1 LTPVYKKWYYLYTER
16 LKRMELFM
24 KSKAE
29 KVISLR
35 VSGDWVNLLEKL
47 GKKWDTKVLS
57 FYFLSSFNEEKW
69 KSLEYQREVLLQ
81 LKGEPVA
88 IEHHLQALNFFFKE
102 AREYMEFLEELTGD
116 IASNV
121 ERVKGEMKWVNSI
134 TQEKQREYL
143 EVLSRATETNPPL
156 LALLEEAG
164 KG

>member
-1 LTPVYKKWYYLYTER
+1 
-16 LKRMELFM
+16 MEL
-24 KSKAE
+24 
-29 KVISLR
+29 
-35 VSGDWVNLLEKL
+35 
-47 GKKWDTKVLS
+47 
-57 FYFLSSFNEEKW
+57 
-69 KSLEYQREVLLQ
+69 
-81 LKGEPVA
+81 
-88 IEHHLQALNFFFKE
+88 
-102 AREYMEFLEELTGD
+102 LEELTGD